1 MRAYTVEEMSGKLTI
16 DTFGERRE
24 WTADEL
30 RSLAEG
36 GRLRVSDVV
45 DDHPEATH
53 ATFAS
58 RDGYRASIPLEVAR
72 RQGLLFLQDDGSVRL
87 RVEDG
92 ATLCWNVK
100 DLGEVR
106 LTVGKEP
113 DSVPENPVH

>member
-1 MRAYTVEEMSGKLTI
+1 MTGKLTV

-30 RSLAEG
+30 ASLACG
-36 GRLRVSDVV
+36 GRLRVSEVV
-45 DDHPEATH
+45 ADHPRATH
-53 ATFAS
+53 ATFSS
-58 RDGYRASIPLEVAR
+58 RDGYRASIPLGVAR
-72 RQGLLFLQDDGSVRL
+72 RQGVLFLQADGSIRL

-106 LTVGKEP
+106 LTVGAEP
-113 DSVPENPVH
+113 DSVPESPVH